1 MKFIGDG
8 SHSFDGKIK
17 VNNGDV
23 YYNKDGSRASSGNW
37 QKIKVDDKG
46 LISLESNGNGGTGS
60 EAQLTGGNANSKF
73 YFDHTSVKLGLIKD
87 SGGRTYVYNSTILGE
102 IAVSNRSSS
111 TAKPNTITP
120 STTLFFNVKMDRNV
134 GDPANSASRDQS
146 SDTQTLTPTAESF
159 ITSQFKDVLGINL
172 DLKTAHELKEENLS
186 TPSSGSTDPG
196 NTGPGSTGTATK
208 KLGVTSKQTNIVLIG
223 KKAFNKSTGSSS
235 RGTTGDAIDLS
246 FLPESSHSNNYAYTI
261 ISGGVIEAST
271 LENISHD

>member
-1 MKFIGDG
+1 
-8 SHSFDGKIK
+8 
-17 VNNGDV
+17 
-23 YYNKDGSRASSGNW
+23 
-37 QKIKVDDKG
+37 
-46 LISLESNGNGGTGS
+46 
-60 EAQLTGGNANSKF
+60 
-73 YFDHTSVKLGLIKD
+73 
-87 SGGRTYVYNSTILGE
+87 
-102 IAVSNRSSS
+102 
-111 TAKPNTITP
+111 
-120 STTLFFNVKMDRNV
+120 MDRNV

-208 KLGVTSKQTNIVLIG
+208 KLGATSKQTNIVLIG